1 MNIPANKNEKSAP
14 VFLKYENS
22 EMVACVWYEQGA
34 AAIAAASG
42 GGNKKNKIEYKIAK
56 IDADARH
63 HCILFSRSCY
73 SVFKALTPKAR
84 QVIPSLLSVN
94 PIKSYIMDPVK
105 F

>member
-1 MNIPANKNEKSAP
+1 M
-14 VFLKYENS
+14 KYENS
-22 EMVACVWYEQGA
+22 EIVACVWYEQGA

-84 QVIPSLLSVN
+84 QVVPSLLIPSSLTLWI
-94 PIKSYIMDPVK
+94 P
-105 F
+105 